1 MLIIAGIMTL
11 VFYSCKDNPTLVG
24 ANLLK
29 NDYINVKQLDSYSD
43 TLHQTSSYYK
53 KVIPLGASGTLLVG
67 NAANVQASTL
77 ILYAISLPDSIITDL
92 NNNAVNIVSSTIHL
106 TPTYTFGD
114 STASFDFSV
123 HKVNSSW
130 TSLGFDA
137 DSLPGLVY
145 DQTDLSL
152 NHQFSDTLVTVDVS
166 NSTVTTW
173 LKEVADSTYSSDHGI
188 YLMPNSNAKKVVGF
202 RAYTAGTT
210 PGTSLHIVLQKP
222 GAYSDTLIFY
232 PLQDVS
238 IVTGNLPTAVK
249 GDMFIQSSVTI
260 NSKIW
265 FDVSSIPKNALI
277 NNAELTLTRDS
288 VSTITGNSYTNT
300 LLVYLLADSTNESLS
315 DSTQILT
322 LTGSGNVF
330 QGNITP
336 FIQSWVDKG
345 NNQGL
350 LIKAAS
356 QIGGLELFA
365 IKNSSAANLSVRPR
379 LQITYTI
386 NK

>member
-43 TLHQTSSYYK
+43 SLHQTSSYYK

-322 LTGSGNVF
+322 LTGSGNIF

>member
-1 MLIIAGIMTL
+1 MTL

-43 TLHQTSSYYK
+43 SLHQTSSYYK
-53 KVIPLGASGTLLVG
+53 KVIPLGASGTILIG
-67 NAANVQASTL
+67 NAANVQASSL
-77 ILYAISLPDSIITDL
+77 ILYAIYLPDSIITDL
-92 NNNAVNIVSSTIHL
+92 NNNAVNVVSSTIHL
-106 TPTYTFGD
+106 TPVYTFGD

-123 HKVNSSW
+123 HKVNSAW

-145 DQTDLSL
+145 DRTDVSL

-166 NSTVTTW
+166 NSTATNW

-188 YLMPNSNAKKVVGF
+188 YLLPASNAKKVVGF
-202 RAYTAGTT
+202 ESYTSGTT
-210 PGTSLHIVLQKP
+210 LGTSLHLVIQKT
-222 GAYSDTLIFY
+222 GVYSDTLIFY
-232 PLQDVS
+232 PSQVVS
-238 IVTGNLPTAVK
+238 VVTGNPPAAVT
-249 GDMFIQSSVTI
+249 GDMFIQSSLTL

-288 VSTITGNSYTNT
+288 VSTITGSSYTNS
-300 LLVYLLADSTNESLS
+300 LFVYLLADSTTETLS

-322 LTGSGNVF
+322 LSGSSNIF

-336 FIQSWVDKG
+336 YIQSWVDKG

-356 QIGGLELFA
+356 QISGLELFA

>member
-43 TLHQTSSYYK
+43 SLHQTSSYYK

-322 LTGSGNVF
+322 LTGSGNIF

-356 QIGGLELFA
+356 QISGLELFA

>member
-166 NSTVTTW
+166 NSSVTTW

-322 LTGSGNVF
+322 LTGSGNIF

>member
-166 NSTVTTW
+166 NSSVTTW

>member
-1 MLIIAGIMTL
+1 
-11 VFYSCKDNPTLVG
+11 
-24 ANLLK
+24 
-29 NDYINVKQLDSYSD
+29 
-43 TLHQTSSYYK
+43 
-53 KVIPLGASGTLLVG
+53 
-67 NAANVQASTL
+67 
-77 ILYAISLPDSIITDL
+77 
-92 NNNAVNIVSSTIHL
+92 
-106 TPTYTFGD
+106 
-114 STASFDFSV
+114 
-123 HKVNSSW
+123 
-130 TSLGFDA
+130 
-137 DSLPGLVY
+137 
-145 DQTDLSL
+145 
-152 NHQFSDTLVTVDVS
+152 
-166 NSTVTTW
+166 
-173 LKEVADSTYSSDHGI
+173 
-188 YLMPNSNAKKVVGF
+188 
-202 RAYTAGTT
+202 
-210 PGTSLHIVLQKP
+210 
-222 GAYSDTLIFY
+222 
-232 PLQDVS
+232 
-238 IVTGNLPTAVK
+238 
-249 GDMFIQSSVTI
+249 MFIQSSVTI

-322 LTGSGNVF
+322 LTGSGNIF

-356 QIGGLELFA
+356 QISGLELFA